1 MQRRPTKEQSRHW
14 TNCLGVCHFTA
25 QRTIE
30 HCLPRARR
38 IINMRGLINVGTH
51 CAVNSVLQC
60 LYVTDDFRITY
71 STVASELTS
80 VLRDMDRNTPG
91 MPPCNPNPLVDA
103 LIRYSG
109 MTYEVQQDADTV
121 FKCVLNALA
130 DDGDPRCKQAS
141 GLWTIRKQQ
150 SAKCSTC
157 NAECVSHH
165 AANNVIVYIGNNEP
179 NKLQDYMDDYS
190 ESFRVSDYHCGTC
203 QEETELN
210 VTTDITELPA
220 VLCFTVARGQR
231 CAQRGEL
238 MVNTGA
244 IDVPE
249 ELDCSRMCAT
259 SQPTK
264 YELYGMITHTGPYEF
279 GHYAAFVKKMSKW
292 YFVDGDVVKQ
302 CPVLPLSYYNVPA
315 HLYML
320 MYRRI

>member
-1 MQRRPTKEQSRHW
+1 
-14 TNCLGVCHFTA
+14 
-25 QRTIE
+25 
-30 HCLPRARR
+30 
-38 IINMRGLINVGTH
+38 MRGLINVGTH

-60 LYVTDDFRITY
+60 LYVTDDFRITLTGGLCGSDGDGDGDDDVVVVDVDDDADCDRVSD

-80 VLRDMDRNTPG
+80 VLRDMDRNTRG
-91 MPPCNPNPLVDA
+91 MPPCDPHPLVDA
-103 LIRYSG
+103 LIRYSE
-109 MTYEVQQDADTV
+109 MTHEVQQDADTV

-165 AANNVIVYIGNNEP
+165 AATNVIVYIGEKKP
-179 NKLQDYMDDYS
+179 NKLQDYVDDYS

-203 QEETELN
+203 QEETELI

-231 CAQRGEL
+231 CVQRGEL
-238 MVNTGA
+238 MVNTSA
-244 IDVPE
+244 IDAPQ
-249 ELDCSRMCAT
+249 ELDCSRMSVT

-279 GHYAAFVKKMSKW
+279 GHYAAFVKKKSKW
-292 YFVDGDVVKQ
+292 YFVDGDVVKH
-302 CPVLPLSYYNVPA
+302 CPALPLSYYNVPA

-320 MYRRI
+320 MYRRL

>member
-1 MQRRPTKEQSRHW
+1 
-14 TNCLGVCHFTA
+14 
-25 QRTIE
+25 
-30 HCLPRARR
+30 
-38 IINMRGLINVGTH
+38 MRGLINVGTH

-60 LYVTDDFRITY
+60 LYVTDDFRITLTGGLCGSDDDRDDVVVDVDDVDDADCDRASY

-91 MPPCNPNPLVDA
+91 MPPCDPNPLVDA

-109 MTYEVQQDADTV
+109 MTHEVQQDADSV

-141 GLWTIRKQQ
+141 DLWTIRKRQ

-165 AANNVIVYIGNNEP
+165 AANNVIVYIGENEP

-210 VTTDITELPA
+210 VNTDITELPA
-220 VLCFTVARGQR
+220 VLCFTLARGQR
-231 CAQRGEL
+231 CVQRGEL
-238 MVNTGA
+238 MVNASA

-249 ELDCSRMCAT
+249 ELDCSRMSAT

-302 CPVLPLSYYNVPA
+302 CPILPLSYYNLPA

>member
-1 MQRRPTKEQSRHW
+1 
-14 TNCLGVCHFTA
+14 
-25 QRTIE
+25 
-30 HCLPRARR
+30 
-38 IINMRGLINVGTH
+38 MRGLINVGSH

-60 LYVTDDFRITY
+60 LYVTDDFRITLTRSDDDDDDVVVVDDVDDADCNRASY
-71 STVASELTS
+71 STVTSELTS

-91 MPPCNPNPLVDA
+91 MPPCDPNSLVDA

-109 MTYEVQQDADTV
+109 MTYEVQQDADSV

-141 GLWTIRKQQ
+141 DLWTIRKRQ

-165 AANNVIVYIGNNEP
+165 AANNVIVYIGENEP
-179 NKLQDYMDDYS
+179 SKLQDYMDDYS

-210 VTTDITELPA
+210 VNTDITELPA
-220 VLCFTVARGQR
+220 VLCFTLARGQR
-231 CAQRGEL
+231 CVQLGEL
-238 MVNTGA
+238 MVNASA

-249 ELDCSRMCAT
+249 ELDCSRMSAT

-302 CPVLPLSYYNVPA
+302 CPVLPLSYCNLPA

>member
-1 MQRRPTKEQSRHW
+1 YVR
-14 TNCLGVCHFTA
+14 
-25 QRTIE
+25 
-30 HCLPRARR
+30 HCLPRAHR

-91 MPPCNPNPLVDA
+91 MPPCDPNPLVDA

-210 VTTDITELPA
+210 VTMDITELPA

-315 HLYML
+315 HLSML

>member
-30 HCLPRARR
+30 HCLPRAHR

-91 MPPCNPNPLVDA
+91 MPPCDPNPLVDA

-190 ESFRVSDYHCGTC
+190 ETFRVSDYHCGTC

-231 CAQRGEL
+231 CVQRGEL

-279 GHYAAFVKKMSKW
+279 SHYAAFVKKMSKW